1 MQWEQQDTGHQ
12 IYDINRHLS
21 AHTYL
26 QDNYT
31 SGHQLIILKTKA
43 DLEGQGIKNEF
54 NYNIYKNVILWKIVK
69 QNPCSEHVSSKVT
82 LLNYD

>member
-54 NYNIYKNVILWKIVK
+54 NYNIYKNVIL
-69 QNPCSEHVSSKVT
+69 
-82 LLNYD
+82 